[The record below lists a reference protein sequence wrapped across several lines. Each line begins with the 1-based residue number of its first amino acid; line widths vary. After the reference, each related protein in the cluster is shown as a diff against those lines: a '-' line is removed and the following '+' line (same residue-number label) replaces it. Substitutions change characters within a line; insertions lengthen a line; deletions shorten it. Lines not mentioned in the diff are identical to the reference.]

1 MPHRPSHRDGCP
13 NHHAPLSTWNAC
25 LANNRRRCYL
35 CLVPGLDGGRFC
47 SPALLPGALSP
58 HSYTATS
65 RRQAHTSP
73 RTLPHGIDAYHSR
86 RAQYKFP
93 LLGVLLVP
101 LLPWHHVHLCRPRKT
116 KQRMTSKCSSKEP
129 RRGAGYRAV
138 WHSTCKTRG
147 RCMGLSTLGETK
159 EPQALQQGASVRH
172 PKLEVQALT
181 SRIGAPA
188 ILCRSPMHARLRESA
203 ICIDPNKWERA
214 AEFTYRLWQPTVSIR
229 TPTKPTSPPATPPL
243 PMPRPPNRFTTH
255 PLTQLSREG
264 GTCPPVRLQ
273 LDCWKRKK
281 QQRTGQLTMKLGHEI

>member
-1 MPHRPSHRDGCP
+1 MPHRPCHRDGCP

-47 SPALLPGALSP
+47 SPALLPGTLSP
-58 HSYTATS
+58 YSYTGTS

-86 RAQYKFP
+86 RAQYKSP

-129 RRGAGYRAV
+129 RRSAGYRAV

-147 RCMGLSTLGETK
+147 RCMGLSTLGKTK

-181 SRIGAPA
+181 SRIGA
-188 ILCRSPMHARLRESA
+188 RSH
-203 ICIDPNKWERA
+203 
-214 AEFTYRLWQPTVSIR
+214 
-229 TPTKPTSPPATPPL
+229 
-243 PMPRPPNRFTTH
+243 PMP
-255 PLTQLSREG
+255 
-264 GTCPPVRLQ
+264 
-273 LDCWKRKK
+273 
-281 QQRTGQLTMKLGHEI
+281 